1 MKFLA
6 GSLRLL
12 LALAFC
18 GLAISAR
25 CQGVDPTA
33 DVAAASREVLVML
46 RLPPPHFRPDADYL
60 GGYARASGSAGRQR
74 VAEELAARFRLRVVG
89 SYPMPALGVDC
100 FVMEAPENLP
110 LEPIIES
117 LTLDA
122 RVESVQAVN
131 YFRVLSHDDPLYPL
145 QPTAALW
152 HLDELH
158 HVATGKSVRVAAID
172 SGVEL
177 DHPDLRGRIVV
188 ARNFVDS
195 RDAVAELHGTAVA
208 GIIGARADNG
218 MGIVGVAPEAGLL
231 ALRACWQAPADDER
245 AAMCSSFTLAKAL
258 QFAIDNDARV
268 INLSLGG
275 PRDRLLERLIAAAA
289 SRGVVVVAAADRRFA
304 DGGFPASLPTVL
316 AVAGDDVQDA
326 SATTFLAPGRD
337 IPATLPGRKWG
348 LVAGS
353 SYAAAEIAGL
363 VALLIDAAPE
373 QNPQQIREKLS
384 TSEKAASS
392 PHRGAIVDAC
402 AAVAR
407 TVGAC
412 ACGCR
417 IARGTSPILLP

>member
-1 MKFLA
+1 MRLVTA
-6 GSLRLL
+6 LLRLP
-12 LALAFC
+12 LALVLL
-18 GLAISAR
+18 GLAVSAR
-25 CQGVDPTA
+25 CEETDPTA
-33 DVAAASREVLVML
+33 DTAAASRELLVML
-46 RLPPPHFRPDADYL
+46 RLPPPHYRPDADYL
-60 GGYARASGSAGRQR
+60 GGYARASGGTGRKR
-74 VAEELAARFRLRVVG
+74 VAEELAARFNLRVVG

-110 LEPIIES
+110 LRPLIEGMAS
-117 LTLDA
+117 DS

-131 YFRVLSHDDPLYPL
+131 LFRVLSHDDPLFPL

-158 HVATGKSVRVAAID
+158 QVATGKSVRVAAID

-188 ARNFVDS
+188 ARNFVDA
-195 RDAVAELHGTAVA
+195 RDAVAEVHGTAVA
-208 GIIGARADNG
+208 GIIAARADDG
-218 MGIVGVAPEAGLL
+218 IGIVGVAPEAGLM
-231 ALRACWQAPADDER
+231 ALRACWQLPGDER
-245 AAMCSSFTLAKAL
+245 AAVCSSFTLAKAL
-258 QFAIDNDARV
+258 QFALDNSARV

-289 SRGVVVVAAADRRFA
+289 LRGIVVVAAADPRSA
-304 DGGFPASLPTVL
+304 DGGFPASLPSVL

-326 SATTFLAPGRD
+326 SATTYLAPGRD
-337 IPATLPGRKWG
+337 VPATLPGRKWG
-348 LVAGS
+348 LVGGS
-353 SYAAAEIAGL
+353 SYAAAEVAGL

-384 TSEKAASS
+384 TPDKAAST
-392 PHRGAIVDAC
+392 PHRGALVDAC

-417 IARGTSPILLP
+417 IAHGVSPAPLP

>member
-1 MKFLA
+1 MRLLA
-6 GSLRLL
+6 AWLRLV

-18 GLAISAR
+18 GLAVSAR
-25 CQGVDPTA
+25 CQTDPTTDA
-33 DVAAASREVLVML
+33 AAASHEVLVML

-74 VAEELAARFRLRVVG
+74 IAEELAARFRLRVVG

-100 FVMEAPENLP
+100 FVMQAPENLP
-110 LEPIIES
+110 LEPIIEGMG
-117 LTLDA
+117 LDS

-131 YFRVLSHDDPLYPL
+131 FFRVLSHDDPLYPL

-158 HVATGKSVRVAAID
+158 QVTTGKSVRVAAID

-188 ARNFVDS
+188 ARNFVDT

-218 MGIVGVAPEAGLL
+218 VGIVGIAPEAGLI
-231 ALRACWQAPADDER
+231 ALRACWQVPPDDR
-245 AAMCSSFTLAKAL
+245 AAVCSSFTLAKAL
-258 QFAIDNDARV
+258 QFAIDNNARV

-289 SRGVVVVAAADRRFA
+289 LRGVVVVAAADPRFA

-316 AVAGDDVQDA
+316 AVAGDDVHDA
-326 SATTFLAPGRD
+326 LATTFLAPGRD

-363 VALLIDAAPE
+363 VALLIDVAPE
-373 QNPQQIREKLS
+373 QNSQQIREKLS
-384 TSEKAASS
+384 TPEKAAST

-407 TVGAC
+407 TAGAC

-417 IARGTSPILLP
+417 VARGAPPALLP

>member
-1 MKFLA
+1 MRLLS
-6 GSLRLL
+6 GGLRLL
-12 LALAFC
+12 LALLFC
-18 GLAISAR
+18 GLAISVR
-25 CQGVDPTA
+25 CEGTDPTVEA
-33 DVAAASREVLVML
+33 GAASRELLVML
-46 RLPPPHFRPDADYL
+46 RLPPPHYRPDADYL

-110 LEPIIES
+110 LESLIES
-117 LTLDA
+117 MAADS

-131 YFRVLSHDDPLYPL
+131 LFRVLSHDDPLFPL
-145 QPTAALW
+145 QPTAARW

-158 HVATGKSVRVAAID
+158 HVATGKNVRVAAID

-188 ARNFVDS
+188 ARNFVDT
-195 RDAVAELHGTAVA
+195 RDSVAELHGTAVA
-208 GIIGARADNG
+208 GIIGAGADNSI
-218 MGIVGVAPEAGLL
+218 GIVGVAPEAGLM
-231 ALRACWQAPADDER
+231 ALRACWQMPNDER
-245 AAMCSSFTLAKAL
+245 AAECSSFTLAKAL
-258 QFAIDNDARV
+258 QFAIDNNAKV

-275 PRDRLLERLIAAAA
+275 PRDRLLERLIAAATL
-289 SRGVVVVAAADRRFA
+289 RGVVVIAAADPRVA

-316 AVAGDDVQDA
+316 AVASDDVHDA

-337 IPATLPGRKWG
+337 IPATLPGRRWG

-363 VALLIDAAPE
+363 VALLIDAGPE
-373 QNPQQIREKLS
+373 QNSQQIREKLS
-384 TSEKAASS
+384 TPEKAAST
-392 PHRGAIVDAC
+392 PRRGAIVDAC

-417 IARGTSPILLP
+417 IARGTSQPLLP